1 MDYMAT
7 YPESIIRFY
16 ASDMIL
22 SVDSDAA
29 YLVLPKA
36 KSRIAGF
43 YYLTDRDSSYYNS
56 PILVVCK
63 TLKNVVA
70 SAAEA
75 ETGGLFLNG
84 QEIVNL
90 RYILTSLNHP
100 QPPTPLKTDNTTS
113 TGFVHA
119 NIRMKNQKHGTCV
132 FTGFAKKWHTNI

>member
-1 MDYMAT
+1 MAT

-63 TLKNVVA
+63 TSKIIVV
-70 SAAEA
+70 SAAKA
-75 ETGGLFLNG
+75 ETGGQF
-84 QEIVNL
+84 
-90 RYILTSLNHP
+90 
-100 QPPTPLKTDNTTS
+100 
-113 TGFVHA
+113 
-119 NIRMKNQKHGTCV
+119 
-132 FTGFAKKWHTNI
+132 

>member
-7 YPESIIRFY
+7 YPESIIQFY

-75 ETGGLFLNG
+75 ETGGIFLN
-84 QEIVNL
+84 
-90 RYILTSLNHP
+90 
-100 QPPTPLKTDNTTS
+100 
-113 TGFVHA
+113 
-119 NIRMKNQKHGTCV
+119 
-132 FTGFAKKWHTNI
+132 